1 VARAAERGAV
11 RRTLLIGA
19 VVLALVGGAYGAAA
33 RLGPQPP
40 PPGWPPPS
48 THAEY
53 GAVLHVHSRYSH
65 DGRGTVEEIAAAAA
79 GLGIRVVFLT
89 DHNTLAPL
97 LEGKEAWHGE
107 TLVLVGAEITTNAG
121 YLLLLDPRA
130 DAPVSPRGMP
140 YRDALEAYRQDE
152 SIVLLAHPEHPRL
165 RWLAWDEGMP
175 AVDGIEVVD
184 VFDQVMA
191 APWPRQLLGLL
202 AYPANPEMA
211 ILSVVHWPRPVLERW
226 DAMARGRRTVGVLAL
241 DAHGGFEITNE
252 TAVRFPSHATAF
264 GLGQLHF
271 VTDDPLAR
279 DEGDRIRVYRALR
292 AGRFYNAFDGFAPA
306 AGFRFEA
313 RRPGEVALMGDTVRA
328 GAGWDLEVRVPPMGE
343 TAVRILRDGTPV
355 HESSGR
361 EVVRVPADRAGIYR
375 VEVDL
380 LVNLFPI
387 ATARRMPWIFSNAI
401 YVQG

>member
-1 VARAAERGAV
+1 
-11 RRTLLIGA
+11 
-19 VVLALVGGAYGAAA
+19 VVALVGGAYGAAA
-33 RLGPQPP
+33 RLGPMPS

-48 THAEY
+48 SFAEY
-53 GAVLHVHSRYSH
+53 GAVLHVHSEYSH
-65 DGRGTVEEIAAAAA
+65 DGRGTVEHIAASAAR
-79 GLGIRVVFLT
+79 LGIRVVFLT

-97 LEGKEAWHGE
+97 HEGKEAWYGS

-121 YLLLLDPRA
+121 YLLLLDPRP
-130 DAPVSPRGMP
+130 DAPVTQRGLP
-140 YRDALEAYRQDE
+140 YQEVLQAYREGE

-165 RWLAWDEGMP
+165 GWDGWHEGMS

-184 VFDQVMA
+184 VFDQVVA
-191 APWPRQLLGLL
+191 ASWPRQLLGLL

-211 ILSVVHWPRPVLERW
+211 ILSVVHWPRRVLDRW
-226 DAMARGRRTVGVLAL
+226 DAMARERRTLGVLAL
-241 DAHGGFEITNE
+241 DAHGGIELTEE
-252 TAVRFPSHATAF
+252 TGVRFPSHATAF

-279 DEGDRIRVYRALR
+279 HESDRLRVYRAMR

-313 RRPGEVALMGDTVRA
+313 RRGAEVALMGATVRA
-328 GAGWDLEVRVPPMGE
+328 GEGWVLEVRVPPVGE
-343 TAVRILRDGTPV
+343 TMVRVLRDGTPV
-355 HESSGR
+355 HEGSGR
-361 EVVRVPADRAGIYR
+361 DVVRVDADRGGTYR

-387 ATARRMPWIFSNAI
+387 AAARRMPWIFSNAI
-401 YVQG
+401 YVRG

>member
-1 VARAAERGAV
+1 VTRAAERGAA
-11 RRTLLIGA
+11 RRSLLIGA
-19 VVLALVGGAYGAAA
+19 VVLALAGGAYGAAA
-33 RLGPQPP
+33 RLGPRPP

-130 DAPVSPRGMP
+130 DAPVTPRGMP
-140 YRDALEAYRQDE
+140 YREALEAYGQDE

-165 RWLAWDEGMP
+165 GWLG
-175 AVDGIEVVD
+175 
-184 VFDQVMA
+184 
-191 APWPRQLLGLL
+191 
-202 AYPANPEMA
+202 
-211 ILSVVHWPRPVLERW
+211 W

-241 DAHGGFEITNE
+241 DAHGGIEVTEE
-252 TAVRFPSHATAF
+252 TGVRFPSHATAF

-279 DEGDRIRVYRALR
+279 DEGDRIRVYRAFR

-313 RRPGEVALMGDTVRA
+313 RRPGGVALMGDTVRV
-328 GAGWDLEVRVPPMGE
+328 GEGWHLEVQVPPMGE
-343 TAVRILRDGTPV
+343 TVVRVLRDGTPI
-355 HESSGR
+355 HEGRGR

-387 ATARRMPWIFSNAI
+387 ATARHMPWIFSNAI